1 MKVLKLHNKLV
12 VGLGK
17 GAVSDGEALSEE
29 VTVTCNQAE
38 ICSRCKGPEAGA
50 NLTGVREGVMVGS
63 EVREVDRG

>member
-29 VTVTCNQAE
+29 VTVILQPG
-38 ICSRCKGPEAGA
+38 RD
-50 NLTGVREGVMVGS
+50 LQQV
-63 EVREVDRG
+63 